1 MLIMIALLWAGA
13 ADTPVPASLLREPV
27 RVEIVAEGSVET
39 PPDRF
44 RISGTLMVNA
54 ASVTAAQAEIDR
66 HRTAIVRKMG
76 ELGATVSPRDSPL
89 SLDFI
94 GNEQEAED
102 GATPAPTSIS
112 MPDQFSFDARD
123 RGTAERV
130 LATLTKDGVMNGK
143 IVGIL
148 SDNTVA
154 TDRARAA
161 AIGLA
166 YAKAQRTATAL
177 GMRVSALRRISDQ
190 AETPENYMARLAE
203 QLGQAVAPT
212 SGNVR
217 TNAMLLVEFELTPGS

>member
-27 RVEIVAEGSVET
+27 RVEIVAQGSVET

-44 RISGTLMVNA
+44 RVSGTLVVHA
-54 ASVTAAQAEIDR
+54 ALITAAQAEIDR
-66 HRTAIVRKMG
+66 HHAAIVGEMG
-76 ELGATVSPRDSPL
+76 GLGASVSPRDNPL
-89 SLDFI
+89 LLGFV
-94 GNEQEAED
+94 GNEQDAED
-102 GATPAPTSIS
+102 GATPAPASFS
-112 MPDQFSFDARD
+112 LPDQFSFDARD

-130 LATLTKDGVMNGK
+130 LAALTKDGVTNGK

-148 SDNTVA
+148 LDDTIA

-161 AIGLA
+161 TIGVA
-166 YAKAQRTATAL
+166 YAKAQRMASVL

-203 QLGQAVAPT
+203 QIGQVVAPA

-217 TNAMLLVEFELTPGS
+217 TTATLLVEFELTPAS